1 MKTISFI
8 IAILFTLAIQA
19 QNLDTVYVRYLPIKA
34 RDWALFMSYF
44 ENDNPKDSTSFS
56 RLRKI
61 NTQLKAASTSGWNQ
75 VLTVD
80 SIPGAWVVKMYRIIR
95 NLPAGQADQLD
106 PTTKT
111 NILAETQVTI
121 WLNDVDC
128 CFAEW
133 YINRRNIG
141 KSYSLD
147 N

>member
-1 MKTISFI
+1 MKKLFI
-8 IAILFTLAIQA
+8 AIAILFSLTVKA
-19 QNLDTVYVRYLPIKA
+19 QTLDTVYVRHLSIKA
-34 RDWALFMSYF
+34 RDWGFFMSYL
-44 ENDNPKDSTSFS
+44 ENDTPKDSTSYS

-61 NTQLKAASTSGWNQ
+61 NAQLKAASNGGWNQ

-95 NLPAGQADQLD
+95 NLPQGLADQLD

-111 NILAETQVTI
+111 NILAKTQVTV
-121 WLNDVDC
+121 WLNDIDC
-128 CFAEW
+128 CW
-133 YINRRNIG
+133 PDIYINRRNIG

>member
-1 MKTISFI
+1 MKTIAFVF
-8 IAILFTLAIQA
+8 AILFSLAIQA
-19 QNLDTVYVRYLPIKA
+19 QNLDTVYVRNLPIKA
-34 RDWALFMSYF
+34 RDWGFFMSYF
-44 ENDNPKDSTSFS
+44 ENDTPKDSSSFS

-61 NTQLKAASTSGWNQ
+61 NAQLKAASTSGWNQ

-95 NLPAGQADQLD
+95 NLPQGLAEQLD

-111 NILAETQVTI
+111 NILAKTQITV
-121 WLNDVDC
+121 WLSDVDC
-128 CFAEW
+128 CW
-133 YINRRNIG
+133 SDSYINRRNIG